1 MVKPNHFLYPQGLV
15 KQNQVKNLNQLRQ
28 LPPSVKPPQK
38 QELDARGNLL
48 SEVVIVGSMRVSVI
62 CRIIIK
68 LNSHQNIKMKFFL
81 TFLLFSFSSY
91 SFSQAPIGQIVVKT
105 TGAKLTMDE
114 STSSTELLKL
124 AKGDTLSMLDIVF
137 PSGSSSPRFK
147 AEFNG
152 QIGFVSE
159 YFLEQIFTSSA
170 GIVATK
176 TLLDEAKRIKK
187 LEMDSIANVEKSLK
201 AQEMAEYMAKFEIDE
216 EEQIRI
222 NDSIADA
229 MLANIK
235 SKNRAAVES
244 DQRLRREKYVKKY
257 GTEVGEKI
265 AKRIIWIGMTEEML
279 IDSWGNP
286 KDINS
291 TVTRYSH
298 RKQYVYSSNQYV
310 YVENGVVDA
319 WQD

>member
-1 MVKPNHFLYPQGLV
+1 
-15 KQNQVKNLNQLRQ
+15 
-28 LPPSVKPPQK
+28 
-38 QELDARGNLL
+38 
-48 SEVVIVGSMRVSVI
+48 
-62 CRIIIK
+62 
-68 LNSHQNIKMKFFL
+68 MKIFL
-81 TFLLFSFSSY
+81 TLVLFSY
-91 SFSQAPIGQIVVKT
+91 STYAFSQAPIGQIVVKT
-105 TGAKLTMDE
+105 SGAKLTVAE
-114 STSSTELLKL
+114 APNSAELLKL
-124 AKGDTLSMLDIVF
+124 TKGDTLSLLGIVF
-137 PSGSSSPRFK
+137 PSGSSSHRMK
-147 AEFNG
+147 TEFQG

-159 YFLEQIFTSSA
+159 YFLQPTFTSSA
-170 GIVATK
+170 GVSTTK
-176 TLLDEAKRIKK
+176 SLLDETKRIKR
-187 LEMDSIANVEKSLK
+187 LEMDSIAKVKKSIMS
-201 AQEMAEYMAKFEIDE
+201 QEMAEYMAKFEIDE

-235 SKNRAAVES
+235 AKNRAAVES
-244 DQRLRREKYVKKY
+244 DQRLRREKYIKKY

-265 AKRIIWIGMTEEML
+265 AKRTIWIGMTEEML